1 MDKKPLILVGG
12 GGHCKSVIDVAESA
26 GYTILGILDKPEE
39 VGKQVLDYKVIGTDY
54 DIPQY
59 VDKVEF
65 VITVGQI
72 KSSALRHKI
81 AERIEKAGGKYAT
94 IIASDATVSKYAAI
108 GEGTVVLHKCV
119 VNADAKI
126 GKNCIINTMANI
138 EHEVEIGDFCHVSTG
153 VMVNGCCKVGN
164 EVFLGSQ
171 SILTNGIE
179 VGNNN
184 IIGAGSV
191 VTKDV
196 PAGEVWVGNPAKYM
210 KKVEQ
215 NADNKPVTN
224 LMGGGRIVLPV
235 YAAYNRIAA

>member
-39 VGKQVLDYKVIGTDY
+39 VGKQVLDYKVIGTDD

-59 VDKVEF
+59 VDKADF

-72 KSSALRHKI
+72 KSCAIRHKI

-94 IIASDATVSKYAAI
+94 IIASDATVSKYAII

-138 EHEVEIGDFCHVSTG
+138 EHEVEIGDFCHISTG
-153 VMVNGCCKVGN
+153 VMVNGMTKVGN
-164 EVFLGSQ
+164 DTFVGSG
-171 SILTNGIE
+171 SVISNGITISNE
-179 VGNNN
+179 IV
-184 IIGAGSV
+184 IGAGSIV
-191 VTKDV
+191 RKSITKKGV
-196 PAGEVWVGNPAKYM
+196 YAGNPAMLIIKTY
-210 KKVEQ
+210 E
-215 NADNKPVTN
+215 
-224 LMGGGRIVLPV
+224 
-235 YAAYNRIAA
+235 